1 MFTNAFKRSIPIL
14 LNRKCLSRSFVL
26 LKRTPHIQL
35 KSTQFVIYKLAMSTN
50 NYKKT
55 FHKLLVANR
64 GEIACRIIKTA
75 KKMGIRTVAVYSEL
89 DANAL
94 HVQLADESVYL
105 GPGSP
110 SESYLSIQA
119 IVKAIQQTGVD
130 AVHPGYGF
138 LSENPA
144 FVQQLEKSG
153 VVFVGPKASA
163 IAAMG
168 DKIQSKLIAKASG
181 VNCIPG
187 FDGEIETAEEAVR
200 IARDIGYPIMI
211 KASAGGGG
219 KGMRIAWNDTE
230 LKDGFKLAK
239 QESRSSFG
247 DDRMLIEKYIDHPR
261 HIEIQILG
269 DNFGNI
275 VYLPERECTIQRRN
289 QKVIEESPSI
299 HLDPET
305 RRQMGEQAIALAK
318 HVGYNSAGT
327 VEFLVDSLKNFY
339 FLEMN
344 TRLQVEHPIT
354 EYVTHLDLVE
364 HMLYSAANHPLAMA
378 QKDIKL
384 NGWAFES
391 RVYAENPKTY
401 MPSAGRLLTYQ
412 EPKADGVRCDS
423 GFIEGSEMHMEYD
436 PLICKL
442 ATHGQ
447 TRQEA
452 LERMVYALD
461 DYVIKGVTHNI
472 PLLRGVFSHPRF
484 QEGTHVT
491 THFLAEE
498 YPKGFTIQ
506 PLDKSSLENL
516 AAITGAIWLKKEK
529 SFSQL
534 NQTSVYVCITG
545 EQDEKSQSA
554 KVDIEHKGHDE
565 FRVTVNNK
573 QLIDFSMKW
582 PLEGL
587 LAHSYIDNKSPVVQ
601 YLDKLTT
608 GFKIQYQGNK
618 YNISVYSEEEHK
630 MLKHMKKKN
639 FKEQTK
645 ALFSPMPGKI
655 VSVSIKKGQKVT
667 EGSELLVVE
676 AMKMQN
682 SLKTPQTSV
691 VKQVHVQPGNTV
703 QSGQVLIEFE

>member
-1 MFTNAFKRSIPIL
+1 
-14 LNRKCLSRSFVL
+14 
-26 LKRTPHIQL
+26 
-35 KSTQFVIYKLAMSTN
+35 
-50 NYKKT
+50 
-55 FHKLLVANR
+55 
-64 GEIACRIIKTA
+64 
-75 KKMGIRTVAVYSEL
+75 MGIRTVAVYSQL

-94 HVQLADESVYL
+94 HVQLADEAVYL
-105 GPGSP
+105 GPGPASD
-110 SESYLSIQA
+110 SYLSIPAVLRAIKLTQA
-119 IVKAIQQTGVD
+119 D

-144 FVQQLEKSG
+144 FVRQLEENG
-153 VVFVGPKASA
+153 IVFVGPRASA

-187 FDGEIETAEEAVR
+187 YDGEIENVEKAIK
-200 IARDIGYPIMI
+200 IAHEIGYPVMI

-239 QESRSSFG
+239 QESKSAFD
-247 DDRMLIEKYIDHPR
+247 DDRMLIEKYIDQPR
-261 HIEIQILG
+261 HIEVQVLG
-269 DNFGNI
+269 DNFGNL

-289 QKVIEESPSI
+289 QKVIEESPSV

-305 RRQMGEQAIALAK
+305 RRRMGEQTIALAK

-327 VEFLVDSLKNFY
+327 VEFLVDSNKNFY

-364 HMLYSAANHPLAMA
+364 HMLYSAANHPLALA
-378 QKDIKL
+378 QKDVKL

-391 RVYAENPKTY
+391 RVYAEDPKTY
-401 MPSAGRLLTYQ
+401 LPSVGRLLTYQ
-412 EPKADGVRCDS
+412 EPRLDQVRCDS
-423 GFIEGSEMHMEYD
+423 GFIEGSEMYMEYD

-452 LERMVYALD
+452 LQKMIYALD

-484 QEGTHVT
+484 QDGKNVT
-491 THFLAEE
+491 THFLSEE
-498 YPKGFTIQ
+498 YPQGFEPQ
-506 PLDKSSLENL
+506 PLDKSSFEHL
-516 AAITGAIWLKKEK
+516 AAITGVMWLKKEMNYWEGQK
-529 SFSQL
+529 KEQESLWVNVTDEQNEGSQD
-534 NQTSVYVCITG
+534 IRI
-545 EQDEKSQSA
+545 
-554 KVDIEHKGHDE
+554 DIEHKKNDTFKVIMDRKRSIE
-565 FRVTVNNK
+565 
-573 QLIDFSMKW
+573 LSIKW
-582 PLEGL
+582 PLDGL
-587 LAHSYIDNKSPVVQ
+587 LAHSCIEDKQLVVQ
-601 YLDKLTT
+601 YLDKLSM
-608 GFKIQYQGNK
+608 GFRIQYHGNK
-618 YNISVYSEEEHK
+618 YKVNIYNEEEHTK
-630 MLKHMKKKN
+630 LKYMKEKHFKK
-639 FKEQTK
+639 QTK
-645 ALFSPMPGKI
+645 TIFSPMPGKI
-655 VSVSIKKGQKVT
+655 VSVSIEKGHEVV

-682 SLKTPQTSV
+682 SLRTPQTGV
-691 VKQVHVQPGNTV
+691 VKHVHVQPGSTV
-703 QSGQVLIEFE
+703 KSGQVLVEIE